1 MVKDDEN
8 KKICVICNVE
18 KSLSSFGVNGKNK
31 YRRRQCKVC
40 VSQRL
45 KMIKTPVLNTK
56 VCNACNIEK
65 EIKLFNKQQGIGDGY
80 AARCKKCKL
89 NGILMPREKKEKKEI
104 RPLTLAAPSI
114 QDYKDMYKLMETIGY
129 SLSEDLHI
137 QFCIKY
143 GLTPNI
149 PKKTFLHYYSQKDC
163 GLV

>member
-1 MVKDDEN
+1 MIKDDEN
-8 KKICVICNVE
+8 KKICVICNKE
-18 KSLSSFGVNGKNK
+18 KSITSFAVNGRNN
-31 YRRRQCKVC
+31 YRRKQCKVC
-40 VSQRL
+40 VSQKL
-45 KMIKTPVLNTK
+45 KIIKTPTLNTK

-65 EIKLFNKQQGIGDGY
+65 EIKQFTRQQGIGDGY

-89 NGILMPREKKEKKEI
+89 DGILMPREKKERKEI

-129 SLSEDLHI
+129 LLSEDLHI
-137 QFCIKY
+137 QFCNKY

-149 PKKTFLHYYSQKDC
+149 PKKVFLSHYSQKDC